1 MKKEN
6 LFVILTGVVIGIAA
20 LVLTAL
26 GNPANMGFCIACFE
40 RDIAGAVGLHS
51 AAKVQYVRPEIIGL
65 VLGSFL
71 MALASKEWK
80 ARAGSSPAL
89 RFVLGAFVMIGALAF
104 LGCPLR
110 MVLRLAGGDLN
121 AVVGLAGFA
130 AGIFLG
136 TIFIRKGFTLQ
147 RNYATKTLDGT
158 VLPAVMVGLL
168 ILFLAVPT
176 LFKLSE
182 EGPGSKHAPFLIA
195 LLIALV
201 VGALA
206 QKSRICMVGGL
217 RDTMMF
223 KDLHLLWGF
232 IAIFVTVLIGNLCL
246 HKFNLGFAGQP
257 VAHSDHVWN
266 FLGMLLAGWGSVL
279 LGGCPLR
286 QLILAGSGNADS
298 AVTVFG
304 MIVGAAFAALAG
316 VIVGVPVLRL
326 KGDYLAIVTLAFGEI
341 IKNIVNV
348 MYLGRD
354 ADGLHFSLVEQN
366 FQLGDGGK
374 MIINGPIG
382 VSGVAKISTFTS
394 GVVLILVTLFF
405 VLNFINSRTGRAVM
419 AVRDNKIAADSI
431 GISVTH
437 YKLLAFVV
445 SAAFAG
451 MAGTLYAMNFSTVT
465 AAKFDFNT
473 SILVLVF
480 VVLGGLGNIWGSIIA
495 AALLTLLP
503 ELLRGLS
510 NYRMLIY
517 AILLIAMM
525 LFNNSSLKKR
535 MLEKRGMKQMEKL
548 ERAEKSG
555 KEGA

>member
-217 RDTMMF
+217 RAAVMLGDF
-223 KDLHLLWGF
+223 HLLYGF
-232 IAIFVTVLIGNLCL
+232 AAILVVTLVGNLAMN
-246 HKFNLGFAGQP
+246 KFNLGFALQP
-257 VAHSDHVWN
+257 IAHSAHVWN
-266 FLGMLLAGWGSVL
+266 LLGMVLVGWGSVL

-286 QLILAGSGNADS
+286 QLILAAQGNGDS

-304 MIVGAAFAALAG
+304 MIVGAALAHNFGLAG
-316 VIVGVPVLRL
+316 NPDSKNEAGQLVVGGISTAGKVAVIVGL
-326 KGDYLAIVTLAFGEI
+326 
-341 IKNIVNV
+341 
-348 MYLGRD
+348 
-354 ADGLHFSLVEQN
+354 
-366 FQLGDGGK
+366 
-374 MIINGPIG
+374 
-382 VSGVAKISTFTS
+382 
-394 GVVLILVTLFF
+394 VVLLV
-405 VLNFINSRTGRAVM
+405 
-419 AVRDNKIAADSI
+419 IALWNMP
-431 GISVTH
+431 
-437 YKLLAFVV
+437 KKE
-445 SAAFAG
+445 
-451 MAGTLYAMNFSTVT
+451 
-465 AAKFDFNT
+465 AAK
-473 SILVLVF
+473 
-480 VVLGGLGNIWGSIIA
+480 
-495 AALLTLLP
+495 
-503 ELLRGLS
+503 
-510 NYRMLIY
+510 
-517 AILLIAMM
+517 
-525 LFNNSSLKKR
+525 
-535 MLEKRGMKQMEKL
+535 
-548 ERAEKSG
+548 
-555 KEGA
+555 